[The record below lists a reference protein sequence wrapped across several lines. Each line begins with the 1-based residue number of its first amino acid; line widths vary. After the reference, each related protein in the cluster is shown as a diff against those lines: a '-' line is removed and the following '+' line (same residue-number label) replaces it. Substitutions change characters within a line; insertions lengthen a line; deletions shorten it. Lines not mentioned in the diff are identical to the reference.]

1 MQRPSRWEHDVFINH
16 FQICLSSTTVTSS
29 QRLVLFPSSPE
40 ETDRFKLH
48 IYCGWNDAKEER
60 LEKHSQ
66 RRRIP
71 GENHEENLKRCQK
84 NLLQHT
90 LHPDNVVP
98 GFTSW
103 NVNFK
108 VNFNF
113 NKVALPFPEHQTSKT
128 PLPNTAQLC

>member
-40 ETDRFKLH
+40 ETDCFKLH

-71 GENHEENLKRCQK
+71 GEKHEENTASRISHFYSNTPSTPTTLFQVLPARTSTSTSTK
-84 NLLQHT
+84 LLFLFLNTRPQRRRT
-90 LHPDNVVP
+90 
-98 GFTSW
+98 
-103 NVNFK
+103 
-108 VNFNF
+108 
-113 NKVALPFPEHQTSKT
+113 QT
-128 PLPNTAQLC
+128 QLSFANG